1 LFTRGSFGPPI
12 LRFSATHEEVVLK
25 PQQLILLVIALTIGA
40 LAVTFAPLVA
50 PGSSFAKKV
59 APRLGLDIQGGAR
72 VVLQAETAKLPQGQT
87 WNEETRQAVLNTI
100 ENRVNANG
108 VAEPVIA
115 PKGQDQFVV
124 EIPSIN
130 NEREVLEQLQTTAQL
145 QFYYSPE
152 WRTPRNALGRYEI
165 QRDEDAQ
172 KRELHRITDNQT
184 KATFRDLFQ
193 INQELRAILDKGL
206 QAGDKGREV
215 TLPAP
220 LPDLPAVSGR
230 TTARVEEGDV
240 KRLDELADEMRNFN
254 SFLQAAR
261 LELDGSDIKPTA
273 KSGFEPTGRGGAI
286 IDLEFTA
293 EGSSKFAR
301 FTRDHTNEVLMIYL
315 DGRILTAPSINE
327 PITNGRA
334 QISGFATLRE
344 AKQIADLL
352 NGGAL
357 PVPLK
362 VIQFQS
368 VEATLGKDAV
378 RQGLTAGLIGLGA
391 VAAFMIGYY
400 LLPGAVAVAALLLYT
415 LFTYAI
421 FVLIPVTF
429 TLPGIAAFI
438 LSVGMAVDA
447 NILIFERTKE
457 ELRAGK
463 GMRSSIETGFQRA
476 FSAILDSNVCTAVTS
491 ILLYYFGTGAVRGFA
506 LTLLIG
512 VAISMFT
519 AITVSRTLLLQ
530 VFGNRESRDGVN
542 LWGINRQLNP
552 RLSVVKRR
560 AFWYG
565 LSLAIIVPG
574 VIFAAMGGFKP
585 GIDFTGGSE
594 LTLKTTQPVTRT
606 QIEEV
611 VTAQGIQHPLATIG
625 ENPDSGGRT
634 VFLRIPRQEGKGEI
648 TTEQADA
655 LVQAI
660 AAKYPG
666 TTREGFESIGST
678 ISAELTWNALTAI
691 TLSSIFIVFYLAFR
705 FSIGG
710 LATGVKYGV
719 CAIIAMLHDTA
730 VLVALFC
737 VLGYFMNW
745 TVDSL
750 FVTAALT
757 VIGFSVHDTIVI
769 FDRIRENLHR
779 RSKGVPFDEL
789 VNDSINETFAR
800 SVFTSLTVIITL
812 VSLVV
817 FGGPVIRPLN
827 TALLIGI
834 VSGTFSSIFNAAPLV
849 VDWQR
854 IFRTS
859 TTPERSGGGTGG
871 TTAAP
876 RPATSPA
883 SAADRPSP
891 APRPAAPRPTGVTP
905 SSGPTAPNGA
915 PGSTGGTSEGAPKPQ
930 IPGGPRPRRRR
941 M

>member
-1 LFTRGSFGPPI
+1 
-12 LRFSATHEEVVLK
+12 LRFAATHEEVVLK

-40 LAVTFAPLVA
+40 LVVTFAPLVA
-50 PGSSFAKKV
+50 PGSPFAKKV

-72 VVLQAETAKLPQGQT
+72 VVLKADTAKLPEGQK
-87 WNEETRQAVLNTI
+87 WNDATRQAVLNTI

-124 EIPSIN
+124 EIPSIS

-145 QFYYSPE
+145 QFYYSPD
-152 WRTPRNALGRYEI
+152 WQTPRNSLGRYRIE
-165 QRDEDAQ
+165 RDEDAE
-172 KRELHRITDNQT
+172 KRELHHIVDNQT

-193 INQELRAILDKGL
+193 INQELRGILEKGM
-206 QAGDKGREV
+206 QAGDKGKDV
-215 TLPAP
+215 TLPTP
-220 LPDLPAVSGR
+220 LPDMPVAGGR
-230 TTARVEEGDV
+230 TTIRAEEGDV
-240 KRLDELADEMRNFN
+240 KRLDELAEEAKNFN
-254 SFLQAAR
+254 SFLAAAR
-261 LELDGSDIKPTA
+261 LELDGSDILPTS
-273 KSGFEPTGRGGAI
+273 KSGFDPTGRGGAI
-286 IDLEFTA
+286 IDLEFNA
-293 EGSSKFAR
+293 RGRDKFAR
-301 FTRDHTNEVLMIYL
+301 FTRDHTNEILMIYL

-344 AKQIADLL
+344 AKQISDLL

-362 VIQFQS
+362 VVQFQS
-368 VEATLGKDAV
+368 VEATLGKHAV
-378 RQGLTAGLIGLGA
+378 RQGLTAGLIGLAA

-491 ILLYYFGTGAVRGFA
+491 VLLYYFGTGAVRGFA

-512 VAISMFT
+512 VLISMFT

-530 VFGNRESRDGVN
+530 VFGNKEARDGVN
-542 LWGINRQLNP
+542 QWGINRQLNP
-552 RLSVVKRR
+552 RLNVVQKR

-565 LSLAIIVPG
+565 ISLAIIVPG
-574 VIFAAMGGFKP
+574 VLFAAMGGFKP

-594 LTLKTTQPVTRT
+594 LTLKTTQAVTRE
-606 QIEEV
+606 QIEKEIE
-611 VTAQGIQHPLATIG
+611 AQGIQHPMATIG
-625 ENPDSGGRT
+625 ENPETGGRT
-634 VFLRIPRQEGKGEI
+634 VFLRLPRQAGKGDI
-648 TTEQADA
+648 TPDQADA
-655 LVQAI
+655 LVAAV

-666 TTREGFESIGST
+666 TTKGGFETIGST
-678 ISAELTWNALTAI
+678 ISSELTWNALTSIA
-691 TLSSIFIVFYLAFR
+691 LSSIFIVFYLAFR
-705 FSIGG
+705 FSVGG
-710 LATGVKYGV
+710 FVTGLKFGV
-719 CAIIAMLHDTA
+719 CAIIAMLHDIA
-730 VLVALFC
+730 VLVGLFC
-737 VLGYFMNW
+737 VFGYFMNW
-745 TVDSL
+745 VVDSL

-779 RSKGVPFDEL
+779 RSKGMPFEEL

-812 VSLVV
+812 VSLVI

-854 IFRTS
+854 LFGS
-859 TTPERSGGGTGG
+859 KAVPERSTGGSGSGGTGTLRPATSGTSKTPASAGDRPAPAPRPTTPGSGPATNGGNSTPGGTGG
-871 TTAAP
+871 T
-876 RPATSPA
+876 
-883 SAADRPSP
+883 
-891 APRPAAPRPTGVTP
+891 
-905 SSGPTAPNGA
+905 
-915 PGSTGGTSEGAPKPQ
+915 SESAPKPQ